1 MEIIVYQLFDVRMI
15 VMKKNKNEVVLVIAM
30 SITLLSLIIIGLTFM
45 IIGTQ

>member
-1 MEIIVYQLFDVRMI
+1 
-15 VMKKNKNEVVLVIAM
+15 MKKNKNEVVLVIAM

>member
-1 MEIIVYQLFDVRMI
+1 MI
-15 VMKKNKNEVVLVIAM
+15 VMKKNKNEVVLIIAM